1 MKLRRY
7 QQDAVSKI
15 TASLCENK
23 SALACLPTGTGKT
36 VILSSIVKMA
46 TKGRVLV
53 IAHREELITQLANT
67 IRGRGVDVG
76 IEMAG
81 RRSTEKWWTPPECVV
96 ATVQTLM
103 HDGGKRLRELVPDPS
118 AWTLTVIDEAH
129 HAPANTY
136 RKLIEHMQGNP
147 SHRLLGVTATPDRTD
162 ETAMGLVFEDVAFQY
177 QIDEAIDD
185 GWLVPIE
192 QRSVIVDGL
201 SYEGVRTT
209 AGELNGR
216 DLARVME
223 EELTIHRMAVPT
235 FELAAGRPTVMF
247 CASVE
252 QAVRMAE
259 VFNRMQPDCA
269 RSVSGKTPKDERR
282 KLFRDFGDGGFQIL
296 TNCMVASEGWDAP
309 HVQVVALGRP
319 TKSRSLFTQMVGRG
333 LRPLPGIVDD
343 QPTPAQRQSNIATS
357 PKPHCDVIDFV
368 GNAGRHSLI
377 CVVDVLGGK
386 YPDEVRARAKEI
398 LQEGETSPES
408 ALEQAEAALA
418 EEAEQRR
425 LAEVA
430 RRMKLKATASYRT
443 QSFDPFE
450 VLGMPPVQRPGV
462 EPASQKQ
469 LEFLQKFGVD
479 GDRMTR
485 VEASRL
491 QRTIFQRMR
500 DGKCTLK
507 QARLLARHGYS
518 TDLSMKDASRTLD
531 ELAANGWQRPHGRDA
546 DT

>member
-1 MKLRRY
+1 MKLREY
-7 QQDAVSKI
+7 QEDAVAKI
-15 TASLCENK
+15 AASLRENK

-46 TKGRVLV
+46 SRGRVLV

-67 IRGRGVDVG
+67 IRGRGVEVG
-76 IEMAG
+76 IEMAS
-81 RRSTEKWWTPPECVV
+81 RRSTDKWWTPPECVV

-103 HDGGKRLRELVPDPS
+103 QNDGKRLKELVPDPE
-118 AWTLTVIDEAH
+118 AWSLTVIDEAH

-136 RKLIEHMQGNP
+136 RKLVEHMQSNE

-162 ETAMGLVFEDVAFQY
+162 ETAMGLVFEAVAFQY

-201 SYEGVRTT
+201 TYDKVRTT
-209 AGELNGR
+209 AGDLNGR

-223 EELTIHRMAVPT
+223 EELTIQRMAVPT

-252 QAVRMAE
+252 QAERMAE
-259 VFNRMQPDCA
+259 VFNRMAPDCA

-282 KLFRDFGDGGFQIL
+282 KLFRDFSEGGFQIL

-319 TKSRSLFTQMVGRG
+319 TKSRALFTQMVGRG
-333 LRPLPGIVDD
+333 LRPLPGIVDG
-343 QPTPAQRQSNIATS
+343 QPTPAQRQANIAMS
-357 PKPHCDVIDFV
+357 AKPYCDVIDFV
-368 GNAGRHSLI
+368 GNAGRHSLV
-377 CVVDVLGGK
+377 CVTDILGGK

-398 LQEGETSPES
+398 LQSGEEVSP
-408 ALEQAEAALA
+408 EAALEEAAASLA
-418 EEAEQRR
+418 EEQERRR
-425 LAEVA
+425 LAEAA
-430 RRMKLKATASYRT
+430 RRARLRAQASYRT
-443 QSFDPFE
+443 ETYDPFK
-450 VLGMPPVQRPGV
+450 VLGVARPQHPGA
-462 EPASQKQ
+462 EPASVKQ

-479 GDRMTR
+479 GDRMSR
-485 VEASRL
+485 AEATKL
-491 QRTIFQRMR
+491 QRSIFKRMR
-500 DGKCTLK
+500 EGKCTLK
-507 QARLLARHGYS
+507 QARLLARYGYP
-518 TDLSMKDASRTLD
+518 TDMSIADASSTLD
-531 ELAANGWQRPHGRDA
+531 RLAANGWRRPHGRSD
-546 DT
+546 